1 MENLEFILGVLST
14 VGIFL
19 VGYASIGVFKV
30 RTKIKEVNRA
40 LDNLFI
46 SMDNANREHYKA
58 ISDAESDCQ
67 NQVDELYR
75 HIDEIYRHI
84 DSRFDKFE
92 NKLNK

>member
-30 RTKIKEVNRA
+30 KAKVKEVNRA

-46 SMDNANREHYKA
+46 SMDNANRDHYKA
-58 ISDAESDCQ
+58 IIDAESNCQ
-67 NQVDELYR
+67 NQVDEL
-75 HIDEIYRHI
+75 YRHI

>member
-30 RTKIKEVNRA
+30 KTKVRDVNQ
-40 LDNLFI
+40 
-46 SMDNANREHYKA
+46 SVDNAYLA
-58 ISDAESDCQ
+58 IDEIGKDFNSNINDLRLDYQ
-67 NQVDELYR
+67 NQ
-75 HIDEIYRHI
+75 IDEIYRQI

-92 NKLNK
+92 NKINK